1 MNSTHTDLTD
11 LVRNRKA
18 EMGLSYERL
27 AKHCIDPKT
36 GEQTVKYSWLHRLAT
51 GQPVIAPD
59 LSQLRGLAEGMK
71 VPLARVQ
78 DAAAAQFFGIQA
90 VWSSSGEARALALKA
105 ERLTPQEREVL
116 KNFLDTFTPQEDS
129 GAGG

>member
-1 MNSTHTDLTD
+1 MNSTGTDLTD
-11 LVRNRKA
+11 LVRDRKA
-18 EMGLSYERL
+18 DLGLSYERL

-71 VPLARVQ
+71 VPLGRVQ

-90 VWSSSGEARALALKA
+90 VWSDSGDARALVQQA
-105 ERLTPQEREVL
+105 EQLTPEQREAVRRL
-116 KNFLDTFTPQEDS
+116 METLARREDS
-129 GAGG
+129 GTDG

>member
-1 MNSTHTDLTD
+1 MDSTHTDLTD
-11 LVRNRKA
+11 LVRHRKT

-59 LSQLRGLAEGMK
+59 LPQLHGLAVGMK

-90 VWSSSGEARALALKA
+90 VWSSSGDARALALQA
-105 ERLTPQEREVL
+105 EPLTPEQRDAVRRLIE
-116 KNFLDTFTPQEDS
+116 TFAPQEDS
-129 GAGG
+129 STDS